1 MKISCNILKKH
12 IKNSDDIDWLKVW
25 DKFTIRT
32 AEVEGIEIKGKN
44 IDGVVVGQI
53 TKCEKHPESRKLHIL
68 TVDIGKEQLTVLCG
82 APNVALNQK
91 VALIKVGGHIGDIT
105 ITKKEIAGIESCGMC
120 CAEDEL
126 GLSDDHQGIMILP
139 DNWEIGKDLKYY
151 IPEMDDIIVEID
163 NKSLTNRPDLWGH
176 YGIAREIAAITK
188 HELIPLELTKVN
200 NNKQD
205 LSISIK
211 DSQKCYR
218 YSGIKIGN
226 IENNQTPLWMK
237 IFLYYAGMRSISLI
251 VDLTNYLMLELG
263 QPMHAFDAR
272 VVKNIEVGCA
282 NDNDTFKTLDGVER
296 KLTKDNLMIKNG
308 NEYFGIAG
316 VMGGLDS
323 EILPDTKDLVLESA
337 NFEASNIRKTA
348 TALGLRTEASAR
360 YEKSLDP
367 NLTITAIERFINL
380 LQKENP
386 NLEIL
391 SNLTDIYPNP
401 LKPIKI
407 KLYKQTINK
416 YMDNPISDETIEE
429 ILKSLQFKVVAKK
442 EYYEV
447 EVPTFRATKDISIE
461 ADLIEE
467 IARMY
472 GYENFITEPLK
483 LDLTFKEHENI
494 YDNEYEVKRYLAT
507 KYNLNE
513 VHSYIWYK
521 SSLLKELNINKENV
535 KLIAKSEDN
544 ILRDDLALSLL
555 EMAKNNFK
563 YQNSINIFEIG
574 TEIKNNEDCRSLS
587 IILGNEESQVELMYN
602 KAKEIVYSLLKDLK
616 NHEVTFTKSESYQYY
631 ISDYSLD
638 INVSNNSIG
647 QINIVHPK
655 VVNQLSKKKAIV
667 TINIDFKKYLAI
679 PTNVIEYQEIS
690 KYPEVQLDYTIITG
704 KENKYSELFTIIN
717 EFKSIIIKNYQ
728 LIDIY
733 EDNYEKKYNIRYTI
747 GANDRTLSQEDLADF
762 KEKFIKHIKKNGF
775 EIIE

>member
-44 IDGVVVGQI
+44 IDGLVIGQI

-126 GLSDDHQGIMILP
+126 GISDDHQGIMILP
-139 DNWEIGKDLKYY
+139 DSWEIGKDLKYY

-237 IFLYYAGMRSISLI
+237 IFLYYAGMRSLSLI

>member
-32 AEVEGIEIKGKN
+32 AEVEGIEIKGQN

-616 NHEVTFTKSESYQYY
+616 NHEVTFTKSESYEYY

>member
-44 IDGVVVGQI
+44 IDGLVIGQI

-126 GLSDDHQGIMILP
+126 GISDDHQGIMILP
-139 DNWEIGKDLKYY
+139 DSWEIGKDLKYY

-282 NDNDTFKTLDGVER
+282 KDNDTFKTLDGVER

-323 EILPDTKDLVLESA
+323 EILSDTKDLVLESA

-447 EVPTFRATKDISIE
+447 EIPTFRATKDISIE

>member
-44 IDGVVVGQI
+44 IDGLVIGQI

-126 GLSDDHQGIMILP
+126 GISDDHQGIMILP
-139 DNWEIGKDLKYY
+139 DSWEIGKDLKYY

-587 IILGNEESQVELMYN
+587 IILGNEESQVESMYN

>member
-32 AEVEGIEIKGKN
+32 AEVEGIEIKGQN

-200 NNKQD
+200 NNKQN

-282 NDNDTFKTLDGVER
+282 KDNDTFKTLDGVER

-447 EVPTFRATKDISIE
+447 EIPTFRATKDISIE

>member
-44 IDGVVVGQI
+44 IDGLVIGQI

-91 VALIKVGGHIGDIT
+91 VAFIKVGGHIGDIT

-126 GLSDDHQGIMILP
+126 GISDDHQGIMILP
-139 DNWEIGKDLKYY
+139 DSWEIGKDLKYY

-282 NDNDTFKTLDGVER
+282 KDNDTFKTLDGVER

-323 EILPDTKDLVLESA
+323 EILSDTKDLVLESA

-616 NHEVTFTKSESYQYY
+616 NHEVTFTKSESYEYY

>member
-44 IDGVVVGQI
+44 IDGLVIGQI

-91 VALIKVGGHIGDIT
+91 VAFIKVGGHIGDIT

-126 GLSDDHQGIMILP
+126 GISDDHQGIMILP
-139 DNWEIGKDLKYY
+139 DSWEIGKDLKYY

-282 NDNDTFKTLDGVER
+282 KDNDTFKTLDGVER

-323 EILPDTKDLVLESA
+323 EILSDTKDLVLESA

-429 ILKSLQFKVVAKK
+429 ILKSLQFKLVAKK

-447 EVPTFRATKDISIE
+447 EVPTFRATKDVSIE

-472 GYENFITEPLK
+472 GYENFVTEPLK

-616 NHEVTFTKSESYQYY
+616 NHEVTFTKSESYEYY

-638 INVSNNSIG
+638 INVSNTSIG

>member
-44 IDGVVVGQI
+44 IDGLVIGQI

-126 GLSDDHQGIMILP
+126 GISDDHQGIMILP
-139 DNWEIGKDLKYY
+139 DSWEIGKDLKYY

-282 NDNDTFKTLDGVER
+282 KDNDTFKTLDGVER

-323 EILPDTKDLVLESA
+323 EILSDTKDLVLESA

>member
-200 NNKQD
+200 NNKQN

-282 NDNDTFKTLDGVER
+282 KDNDTFKTLDGVER

-616 NHEVTFTKSESYQYY
+616 NHEVTFTKSESYEYY

>member
-32 AEVEGIEIKGKN
+32 AEVEGIEIKGQN

-105 ITKKEIAGIESCGMC
+105 IIKKEIAGIESCGMC

-126 GLSDDHQGIMILP
+126 GISDDHQGIMILP
-139 DNWEIGKDLKYY
+139 DSWEIGKDLKYY

-282 NDNDTFKTLDGVER
+282 KDNDTFKTLDGVER

-323 EILPDTKDLVLESA
+323 EILSDTKDLVLESA

-472 GYENFITEPLK
+472 GYENFVTEPLK

-616 NHEVTFTKSESYQYY
+616 NHEVTFTKSESYEYY

-638 INVSNNSIG
+638 INVNNNSIG

>member
-44 IDGVVVGQI
+44 IDGLVIGQI

-91 VALIKVGGHIGDIT
+91 VAFIKVGGHIGDIT

-126 GLSDDHQGIMILP
+126 GISDDHQGIMILP
-139 DNWEIGKDLKYY
+139 DSWEIGKDLKYY

-282 NDNDTFKTLDGVER
+282 KDNDTFKTLDGVER

-323 EILPDTKDLVLESA
+323 EILSDTKDLVLESA

-521 SSLLKELNINKENV
+521 SSLLKELSINKENV

>member
-44 IDGVVVGQI
+44 IDGLVIGQI

-126 GLSDDHQGIMILP
+126 GISDDHQGIMILP
-139 DNWEIGKDLKYY
+139 DSWEIGKDLKYY

-282 NDNDTFKTLDGVER
+282 KDNDTFKTLDGVER

-587 IILGNEESQVELMYN
+587 IILGNEESQVESMYN

-616 NHEVTFTKSESYQYY
+616 NHEVTFTKSESYEYY

-638 INVSNNSIG
+638 INVNNNSIG

>member
-44 IDGVVVGQI
+44 IDGLVIGQI

-126 GLSDDHQGIMILP
+126 GISDNHQGIMILP

-200 NNKQD
+200 NNKQN

-461 ADLIEE
+461 EDLIEE

-521 SSLLKELNINKENV
+521 SSLLKELSINKENV

-587 IILGNEESQVELMYN
+587 IILGNEESQVESMYN

-616 NHEVTFTKSESYQYY
+616 NHEVTFTKSESYEYY

-733 EDNYEKKYNIRYTI
+733 EDYYEK
-747 GANDRTLSQEDLADF
+747 
-762 KEKFIKHIKKNGF
+762 
-775 EIIE
+775 

>member
-44 IDGVVVGQI
+44 IDGLVVGQI

-91 VALIKVGGHIGDIT
+91 VAFIKVGGHIGDIT

-126 GLSDDHQGIMILP
+126 GISDDHQGIMILP
-139 DNWEIGKDLKYY
+139 DSWEIGKDLKYY

-282 NDNDTFKTLDGVER
+282 KDNDTFKTLDGVER

-416 YMDNPISDETIEE
+416 YMDKPISDETIEE

-447 EVPTFRATKDISIE
+447 EIPTFRATKDISIE

-521 SSLLKELNINKENV
+521 SSLLKELSINKENV

>member
-44 IDGVVVGQI
+44 IDGLVIGQI

-139 DNWEIGKDLKYY
+139 DSWEIGKDLKYY

-616 NHEVTFTKSESYQYY
+616 NHEVTFTKSESYEYY

-638 INVSNNSIG
+638 INVNNNSIG

>member
-44 IDGVVVGQI
+44 IDGLVIGQI

-126 GLSDDHQGIMILP
+126 GISDDHQGIMILP
-139 DNWEIGKDLKYY
+139 DSWEIGKDLKYY

-447 EVPTFRATKDISIE
+447 EIPTFRATKDISIE

-521 SSLLKELNINKENV
+521 PSLLKELNINKENV

-587 IILGNEESQVELMYN
+587 IILGNEESQVESMYN

-616 NHEVTFTKSESYQYY
+616 NHEVTFTKSESYEYY

>member
-44 IDGVVVGQI
+44 IDGLVIGQI

-126 GLSDDHQGIMILP
+126 GISDDHQGIMILP
-139 DNWEIGKDLKYY
+139 DSWEIGKDLKYY

-200 NNKQD
+200 NNKQN

-282 NDNDTFKTLDGVER
+282 KDNDTFKTLDGIER

-323 EILPDTKDLVLESA
+323 EILSDTKDLVLESA

-587 IILGNEESQVELMYN
+587 IILGNEGSQVELMYN

-616 NHEVTFTKSESYQYY
+616 NHEVTFTKSESYEYY

-638 INVSNNSIG
+638 INVSNTSIG

>member
-44 IDGVVVGQI
+44 IDGLVIGQI

-282 NDNDTFKTLDGVER
+282 KDNDTFKTLDGVER

>member
-32 AEVEGIEIKGKN
+32 AEVEGIEIKGQN

-139 DNWEIGKDLKYY
+139 DSWEIGKDLKYY

-282 NDNDTFKTLDGVER
+282 KDNDTFKTLDGVER

-386 NLEIL
+386 NLEIF

-447 EVPTFRATKDISIE
+447 EVPTFRATKDVSIE

-472 GYENFITEPLK
+472 GYENFVTEPLK

-616 NHEVTFTKSESYQYY
+616 NHEVTFTKSESYEYY

>member
-44 IDGVVVGQI
+44 IDGLVIGQI

-126 GLSDDHQGIMILP
+126 GISDDHQGIMILP
-139 DNWEIGKDLKYY
+139 DSWEIGKDLKYY

-282 NDNDTFKTLDGVER
+282 KDNDTFKTLDGVER

>member
-1 MKISCNILKKH
+1 M
-12 IKNSDDIDWLKVW
+12 
-25 DKFTIRT
+25 
-32 AEVEGIEIKGKN
+32 
-44 IDGVVVGQI
+44 
-53 TKCEKHPESRKLHIL
+53 
-68 TVDIGKEQLTVLCG
+68 
-82 APNVALNQK
+82 
-91 VALIKVGGHIGDIT
+91 DIT

-126 GLSDDHQGIMILP
+126 GISDDHQGIMILP
-139 DNWEIGKDLKYY
+139 DSWEIGKDLKYY

-282 NDNDTFKTLDGVER
+282 KDNDTFKTLDGVER

-391 SNLTDIYPNP
+391 SNLTDICPNP

-472 GYENFITEPLK
+472 GYENFVTEPLK

-616 NHEVTFTKSESYQYY
+616 NHEVTFTKSESYEYY

-647 QINIVHPK
+647 QINIVYPK

>member
-44 IDGVVVGQI
+44 IDGLVIGQI

-126 GLSDDHQGIMILP
+126 GISDDHQGIMILP
-139 DNWEIGKDLKYY
+139 DSWEIGKDLKYY

-323 EILPDTKDLVLESA
+323 EILSDTKDLLLESA

-616 NHEVTFTKSESYQYY
+616 NHEVTFTKSESYEYY